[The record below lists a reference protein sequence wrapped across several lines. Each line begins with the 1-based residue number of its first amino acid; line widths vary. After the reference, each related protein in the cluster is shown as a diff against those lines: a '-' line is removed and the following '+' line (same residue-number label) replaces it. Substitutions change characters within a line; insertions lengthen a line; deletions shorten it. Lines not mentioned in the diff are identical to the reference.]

1 MKEVRVFS
9 WRKRW
14 PWPRRNCRSELKIL
28 LALLLCMPTLLLLLS
43 GDPYDQVK
51 FDRALQWST
60 NHKTLCRSF
69 KCIRS
74 VLSAESEKFD
84 LMKEIVTP
92 FSPWFYADFYIGN
105 ELEQYVSVEVLQKL
119 KNYTGLQEAVDC
131 SRIHAFAVLFVQVGY
146 FQQFMRHCLPFLL
159 KHIFLIT
166 GQWHGPALGDTID
179 TRNVLIHPKILHLF
193 TQNPFDSHPK
203 LTAIPYGILD
213 WNLQPFIRALR
224 AAENKTSTIVNLYVS
239 PTHPDRQPLIDL
251 NATKSSPDEY
261 YEKLKA
267 SFFVTSPMGDRPDS
281 YRHWEAIG
289 LGTIPICNCPMAYRQ
304 LFQDNMKFSSI
315 DDMLT
320 LLKHPAPLARR
331 RFEYGIDRDLIS
343 SGYWAEKIKH
353 VMIAS
358 SKQQAR

>member
-1 MKEVRVFS
+1 MEKSRVFF
-9 WRKRW
+9 WRQRY
-14 PWPRRNCRSELKIL
+14 PRSRRNCHSELKHL
-28 LALLLCMPTLLLLLS
+28 LTLLLCLATLLFLS
-43 GDPYDQVK
+43 DDPYGGGK
-51 FDRALQWST
+51 FGRALQWST
-60 NHKTLCRSF
+60 NHKTLCRSLE
-69 KCIRS
+69 CIRS
-74 VLSAESEKFD
+74 VLSAESQKFD

-105 ELEQYVSVEVLQKL
+105 ELEQYVGAEVLHKL
-119 KNYTGLQEAVDC
+119 KNYTGLQEAADC
-131 SRIHAFAVLFVQVGY
+131 SQIHAFAVLFVQVSY
-146 FQQFMRHCLPFLL
+146 FQHFKRHCLPFLL

-166 GQWHGPALGDTID
+166 GQWHGPALDDTID
-179 TRNVLIHPKILHLF
+179 TRNVLFHPKILHWF

-224 AAENKTSTIVNLYVS
+224 TADNKTSTIINLYVS

-251 NATKSSPDEY
+251 NATKTSPDEY

-289 LGTIPICNCPMAYRQ
+289 LGTIPICNCPMSYRQ
-304 LFQDNMKFSSI
+304 LFQDNMKFSTI
-315 DDMLT
+315 DDMIA
-320 LLKHPAPLARR
+320 LLKNPAPLASRR
-331 RFEYGIDRDLIS
+331 VEYRNNRDLIS
-343 SGYWAEKIKH
+343 SGYWAGKISN

-358 SKQQAR
+358 SQPAR